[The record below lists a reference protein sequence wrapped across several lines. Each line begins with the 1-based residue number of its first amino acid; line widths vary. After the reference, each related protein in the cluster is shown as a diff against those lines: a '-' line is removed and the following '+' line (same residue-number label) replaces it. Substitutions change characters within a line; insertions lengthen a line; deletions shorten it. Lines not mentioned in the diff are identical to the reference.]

1 MEQAPPLLIV
11 ISGPS
16 GAGKDSVIRRMKELG
31 VPLHF
36 VVTMTTRPPR
46 PGEEDGKDYIFVSE
60 EEFER
65 VLREGGFLENAV
77 VYGHRYGVP
86 KEQVKKALESG
97 KDVVMR
103 VDVQGARTLRR
114 LVPEAVFIFL
124 IPASEEELV
133 RRLRAR
139 STEDEK
145 ALELRLAIAREEM
158 KSLEEFDYVVINAD
172 GRLDEAVQKV
182 MAIITAEKCRTKPRR
197 ISFSG

>member
-1 MEQAPPLLIV
+1 
-11 ISGPS
+11 
-16 GAGKDSVIRRMKELG
+16 MKELG

-145 ALELRLAIAREEM
+145 DLELRLAIAREEM

>member
-1 MEQAPPLLIV
+1 MSGESPLLVV

-16 GAGKDSVIRRMKELG
+16 GAGKDSVIRRMRELG
-31 VPLHF
+31 FPFHF

-46 PGEEDGKDYIFVSE
+46 PGEVNGEDYIFVSE
-60 EEFER
+60 EEFESL
-65 VLREGGFLENAV
+65 LRRDGFLENAV

-97 KDVVMR
+97 KDVIMR

-124 IPASEEELV
+124 IPSSEEELA

-139 STEDEK
+139 HTEDEE
-145 ALELRLAIAREEM
+145 ALKLRLARAKEEM
-158 KSLEEFDYVVINAD
+158 QSVEEFDYVVVNAND
-172 GRLDEAVQKV
+172 RLDEAVRKI
-182 MAIITAEKCRTKPRR
+182 MAIITAEKCRTRPRK
-197 ISFSG
+197 ISL